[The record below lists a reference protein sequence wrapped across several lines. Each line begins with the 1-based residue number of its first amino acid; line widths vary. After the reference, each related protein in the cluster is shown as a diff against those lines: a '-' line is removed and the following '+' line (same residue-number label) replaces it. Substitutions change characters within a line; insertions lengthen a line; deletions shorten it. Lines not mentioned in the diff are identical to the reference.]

1 MFLIILSSEVFK
13 TLSNIMLEI
22 FAQAVTT
29 IQLVTIFAKG
39 FILYVW
45 QGHKQ
50 TSIKCDQI
58 FGGKIKL
65 KASNKGTGT
74 MSLLSKSDKVNKVI
88 SNFEL
93 ITLLWIA
100 AKVTV
105 INLYVTS
112 IITKK
117 I

>member
-1 MFLIILSSEVFK
+1 
-13 TLSNIMLEI
+13 
-22 FAQAVTT
+22 
-29 IQLVTIFAKG
+29 
-39 FILYVW
+39 
-45 QGHKQ
+45 
-50 TSIKCDQI
+50 
-58 FGGKIKL
+58 
-65 KASNKGTGT
+65 

-105 INLYVTS
+105 INLYVTT